1 MMSLE
6 TVQTDAEGYLA
17 NREDWS
23 EELAHEIASQLSVDL
38 GDEHWT
44 VLNAARAIDAESGSS
59 PGLRKIS
66 KRSDVPIKA
75 IYKLFPEGP
84 AKVIAKIAG
93 IPKPKSCL

>member
-1 MMSLE
+1 MSLE

-17 NREDWS
+17 NREEWS
-23 EELAHEIASQLSVDL
+23 EELAHEIAKQLSVELD
-38 GDEHWT
+38 DEHWT

-75 IYKLFPEGP
+75 IYKLFPDGP
-84 AKVIAKIAG
+84 AKAIAKIAG

>member
-1 MMSLE
+1 MSLE

-23 EELAHEIASQLSVDL
+23 EELAQELATKLGVALSA
-38 GDEHWT
+38 EHWT
-44 VLNAARAIDAESGSS
+44 VLNAARAIDADSGSS

-66 KRSDVPIKA
+66 KRSETPIKA
-75 IYKLFPEGP
+75 IYKLFPDGP
-84 AKVIAKIAG
+84 AKAIAKIAG

>member
-17 NREDWS
+17 NRDDWS
-23 EELAHEIASQLSVDL
+23 EELAQELAAKL
-38 GDEHWT
+38 GVALTAEHWT
-44 VLNAARAIDAESGSS
+44 VLNAARAIDADSGSS

-66 KRSDVPIKA
+66 KRSETPIKA
-75 IYKLFPEGP
+75 IYQLFPEGP
-84 AKVIAKIAG
+84 AKAIAKIAG

>member
-1 MMSLE
+1 MSLE

-23 EELAHEIASQLSVDL
+23 EELAMELAKQFSVELS
-38 GDEHWT
+38 DEHWT
-44 VLNAARAIDAESGSS
+44 VLNAAREIDAESGAS

-66 KRSDVPIKA
+66 KRSDTPIKA

-84 AKVIAKIAG
+84 AKAIAKIAG

>member
-6 TVQTDAEGYLA
+6 AVQTDAEGYLS
-17 NREDWS
+17 NRDDWS
-23 EELAHEIASQLSVDL
+23 EDLANELAQSL
-38 GDEHWT
+38 GIELTDEHWK
-44 VLNAARAIDAESGSS
+44 VLNTARAIEVESGSS

-66 KRSDVPIKA
+66 KRSETPIKS

-84 AKVIAKIAG
+84 AKLIAKIAG